1 MERQTQKHH
10 KKNLEWQSAEIAGFL
25 NIAHNMHSQEQIF
38 PNFAQRSEYIT
49 TLRHVWFYSVRKS
62 HSIYKEIGSIV
73 KTVLND
79 QSCTLLRGYNLLN
92 CSQKQLSLICN
103 GIQPCLCVIL
113 KKLSKKKKKTEQYQ
127 KANNSLQSLPGDHP
141 ASSKSESL
149 EQQPLR
155 QSGLLTS
162 SSEQL

>member
-10 KKNLEWQSAEIAGFL
+10 KKNLEWQSSEIAGFL
-25 NIAHNMHSQEQIF
+25 HIAHNMHSQEQIF
-38 PNFAQRSEYIT
+38 PNFAQKSEYI

-113 KKLSKKKKKTEQYQ
+113 KKLSKKQKNKKNQ
-127 KANNSLQSLPGDHP
+127 NSIRKPTIAFRASQEITLLVQSQNH
-141 ASSKSESL
+141 
-149 EQQPLR
+149 
-155 QSGLLTS
+155 
-162 SSEQL
+162 